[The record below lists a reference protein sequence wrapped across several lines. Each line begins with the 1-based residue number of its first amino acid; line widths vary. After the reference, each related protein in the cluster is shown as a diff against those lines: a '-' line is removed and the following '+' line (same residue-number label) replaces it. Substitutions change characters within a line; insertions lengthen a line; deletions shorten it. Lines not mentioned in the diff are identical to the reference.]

1 MFQSAITCREYNHFI
16 EVCKESEEEALKLL
30 VKYTNTDQ
38 EFLHDHINAI
48 WHGGKLPKCPFNTQ
62 ECELQEK
69 IMRGDYKKVL
79 DEGHHRTGHF

>member
-30 VKYTNTDQ
+30 VRYTNTDQ
-38 EFLHDHINAI
+38 DLLYDVIKSIHHGATMPHI
-48 WHGGKLPKCPFNTQ
+48 PFNEQ

-69 IMRGDYKKVL
+69 IIRGEYNDILRDPAK
-79 DEGHHRTGHF
+79 DIS